1 MKRILLP
8 LIVAFSLLSIKSN
21 AQVGMNTATPTS
33 TLDVAAKNATGSA
46 SNVDGLL
53 VPRIDRLRA
62 QSMTSIPTSTLVYVN
77 NIATGGQAGITANV
91 DAVGYYYYDGTAWVK
106 LHNPSN
112 ATFSSVNIYNTDGSL
127 TGNRL
132 VTQGTNTLAFS
143 SNAVNGFSVDGTT
156 FSIDALN
163 NRVGIGTASP
173 NGQLELG
180 QTTANRKL
188 VLYGSVNNDNQF
200 YGLGVNPGI
209 LRYQADALGTDHVFY
224 AGTGAT
230 TSNELMRIK
239 GLGSVGIGTSTPQ
252 KLLHVAGSLQVT
264 NEFNVGGNATTAG
277 SAGTIGQILTSG
289 GAGTAPSW
297 QTATPSVNIY
307 NADGSLTGNRLVT
320 QGTNTLA
327 FSSNAVNGFSVD
339 GSTFSIDALNNTVGI
354 GTIAPNAPLQFASNT
369 ASRKIVMYE
378 SANNDHQFFGFG
390 INPSAQRYQVGDTNS
405 DHIFFAGTSATAS
418 NELMRIKGSGNVGVG
433 TSTPQKTLHVNGTL
447 QVTNEL
453 NVGGNATTAGS
464 AGTIGQILTSGGA
477 GVAPVWQTAAPS
489 VNIYNAD
496 GSLTGNRLVT
506 QGTNTLAFSSNAV
519 NGFSVDGSTFSVD
532 ALNNRVGVGTATP
545 HGQLQLG
552 NAVVNRKIVMFET
565 ADNDNEFYGFGVNSG
580 VMRYQADR
588 TTTDHVFYAGVTGGA
603 SSNELMRIKGT
614 GNVGIGT
621 STPAAK
627 LDIAGTLKVADGTEG
642 INKLLISDAAGLASW
657 KAAGESVYTQ
667 GANSFGLL
675 VNANFSTTNP
685 VPVNGGN
692 YVFDAPTVNV
702 GNAYNTTTGV
712 FTTPTTGIYSVNAGM
727 NHVFEKNT
735 ANSDF
740 AVTYLYPQIKVTD
753 ASNNSIIIKG
763 SVVPVLN
770 GQIVLV
776 GLQYAAA
783 SVQTTLPLKTGDKV
797 EVVYNTYSSGATI
810 VSVHPVRMSGLL
822 INRVQ

>member
-1 MKRILLP
+1 
-8 LIVAFSLLSIKSN
+8 
-21 AQVGMNTATPTS
+21 
-33 TLDVAAKNATGSA
+33 
-46 SNVDGLL
+46 
-53 VPRIDRLRA
+53 
-62 QSMTSIPTSTLVYVN
+62 MTSIPTSTLVYVN

-156 FSIDALN
+156 FSVDAVN

-200 YGLGVNPGI
+200 YGFGVNPGI

-264 NEFNVGGNATTAG
+264 NEFNVGGDAATAG

-297 QTATPSVNIY
+297 QTAAGPVNIY
-307 NADGSLTGNRLVT
+307 NTDGSLTGNRLVT

-339 GSTFSIDALNNTVGI
+339 GN
-354 GTIAPNAPLQFASNT
+354 
-369 ASRKIVMYE
+369 
-378 SANNDHQFFGFG
+378 
-390 INPSAQRYQVGDTNS
+390 
-405 DHIFFAGTSATAS
+405 
-418 NELMRIKGSGNVGVG
+418 
-433 TSTPQKTLHVNGTL
+433 
-447 QVTNEL
+447 
-453 NVGGNATTAGS
+453 
-464 AGTIGQILTSGGA
+464 
-477 GVAPVWQTAAPS
+477 
-489 VNIYNAD
+489 
-496 GSLTGNRLVT
+496 
-506 QGTNTLAFSSNAV
+506 
-519 NGFSVDGSTFSVD
+519 TFSVD
-532 ALNNRVGVGTATP
+532 ALNNRVGVGTTTP

-552 NAVVNRKIVMFET
+552 NTVVNRKIVMFET

-588 TTTDHVFYAGVTGGA
+588 TSTDHVFYAGITGGA

-621 STPAAK
+621 STPQKQLHVAGA
-627 LDIAGTLKVADGTEG
+627 LQVTNELNVGGDAVTAGSAGTTGQVLVSNGAGAAPAWKATSTLSGNVTSAFYVQGTTAST
-642 INKLLISDAAGLASW
+642 IAAGATADVPGVTITLTVPTGLTQTFLFTILGYATFLDNNSSQGVFSLLQNGTKVSSAYAS
-657 KAAGESVYTQ
+657 KAGMFPAGGTGTVLLTDMPIPVTFLKSVTLTAGTYTFKVQ
-667 GANSFGLL
+667 YSAWRGTA
-675 VNANFSTTNP
+675 
-685 VPVNGGN
+685 
-692 YVFDAPTVNV
+692 TVNFV
-702 GNAYNTTTGV
+702 PSTYGGYN
-712 FTTPTTGIYSVNAGM
+712 
-727 NHVFEKNT
+727 
-735 ANSDF
+735 
-740 AVTYLYPQIKVTD
+740 
-753 ASNNSIIIKG
+753 
-763 SVVPVLN
+763 
-770 GQIVLV
+770 
-776 GLQYAAA
+776 
-783 SVQTTLPLKTGDKV
+783 GDTEAMLTKMQV
-797 EVVYNTYSSGATI
+797 MVYN
-810 VSVHPVRMSGLL
+810 
-822 INRVQ
+822 N